1 MLNLHHVCRPA
12 TATAKLPPINNYN
25 STTPTLIKIQQQSTT
40 TTTTHEKKK
49 KNSKTKP
56 MFLDTDARGLERRP
70 VQRNGKD
77 KSLGRIVLCGTNDV
91 RQLCAI

>member
-1 MLNLHHVCRPA
+1 
-12 TATAKLPPINNYN
+12 
-25 STTPTLIKIQQQSTT
+25 
-40 TTTTHEKKK
+40 
-49 KNSKTKP
+49 